1 MRRTKNSQDNLIAA
15 YHLAENLF
23 RARVP
28 QKSFLIGKPLSQNSL
43 LAGIFI
49 VTALL
54 TQAVTGA
61 VAAAVIAPLANR
73 VTRQANINPRSL
85 AMGAA
90 LATST
95 AFITPLGHP
104 VNIPVMSPGDGNFR
118 DYLKV
123 GVPPSII
130 LFGVVMIFLPLFW
143 TL

>member
-1 MRRTKNSQDNLIAA
+1 M
-15 YHLAENLF
+15 
-23 RARVP
+23 
-28 QKSFLIGKPLSQNSL
+28 
-43 LAGIFI
+43 
-49 VTALL
+49 TALL

-123 GVPPSII
+123 GVPLSII